1 MLMRRRTFLT
11 LLDSVSVFSSVLKP
25 LAALSLALQLAA
37 LAEFTGESRRI
48 FCARFDFSLRSFK
61 ASPRFPPSSSTTS
74 APLSF
79 GVALLRDLSRLSLLS
94 LPDDI
99 AATALPVYLSLRSAW
114 LRVPGVSYRSTHAK
128 PTTPMD
134 GAEEEANKKSQKYI
148 LLITII
154 NINRISFLIK

>member
-25 LAALSLALQLAA
+25 LAALSLARQLAA

-114 LRVPGVSYRSTHAK
+114 LRVPSVSYRSTHAK

-134 GAEEEANKKSQKYI
+134 GAEERPTKKKPNN
-148 LLITII
+148 TTTT
-154 NINRISFLIK
+154 

>member
-1 MLMRRRTFLT
+1 MLTSSNDVPPGVASRLRYFAVLMRRRTFLT

-25 LAALSLALQLAA
+25 LAALSLARQLAA

-114 LRVPGVSYRSTHAK
+114 LRVPSVS
-128 PTTPMD
+128 
-134 GAEEEANKKSQKYI
+134 
-148 LLITII
+148 
-154 NINRISFLIK
+154 